1 MMRIKWLAVAFV
13 LVSFPSVLL
22 LFNPQDVW
30 IRNIGA
36 ISALALFMV
45 GALFVSL
52 VVFGAPIILIVWV
65 LREIWH
71 SNVRFR
77 RLSDANQNVKTIS
90 PFWCSLSTWPKAKRA
105 ESDLLCPLSSEGKSR

>member
-1 MMRIKWLAVAFV
+1 MMWIKWLAVAFV

-36 ISALALFMV
+36 ISALVLFMG

-52 VVFGAPIILIVWV
+52 VVFGGPIILIVWV
-65 LREIWH
+65 LREIWR
-71 SNVRFR
+71 NNALCR
-77 RLSDANQNVKTIS
+77 RLSDANLNVKSIS
-90 PFWCSLSTWPKAKRA
+90 PSRCSLSTWPEAKRA
-105 ESDLLCPLSSEGKSR
+105 TSNWLFPLSSEGKNQ